1 MTTASQANPFADF
14 DFSKMMDFQAMAEQF
29 KVPGVDMQAMM
40 ETQRKNIEAIT
51 NANKIAMEGAQAIA
65 RRQTESLRQA
75 MEEARSTMSELAAA
89 GAPEEKLA
97 AQTEITR
104 KAFET
109 AIANMRELAEMGA
122 KSNSEALEQINARV
136 SESLEEIREAIEVAA
151 KQAKRG

>member
-1 MTTASQANPFADF
+1 
-14 DFSKMMDFQAMAEQF
+14 
-29 KVPGVDMQAMM
+29 
-40 ETQRKNIEAIT
+40 
-51 NANKIAMEGAQAIA
+51 MEGAQAIA
-65 RRQTESLRQA
+65 RRQTEILRQA
-75 MEEARSTMSELAAA
+75 MEEASSTMSELAAA

-151 KQAKRG
+151 KQAKHG